1 MKTIT
6 WSYIVRG
13 FTLIIG
19 ALSSI
24 IVASLLIDHVGQVG
38 YVKYVLLTS
47 LPSLIPFAD
56 FGLGSNVLNYFAD
69 KSKGKEAINTV
80 SETFLL
86 SSAISLLIVIASM
99 FSVIVMVRISSSPT
113 QIPIGQVLLG
123 VCITSITFLAVPFSL
138 GAKKMFAEERI
149 NIVFVLQ
156 GLIPPLTLVSVIAC
170 LYFNVGLHNILYFA
184 PSIAYLFSTLVIF
197 FISGISKHFIKP
209 TTQGFLVS
217 YGRILRL
224 GGWSLCVTTVV
235 SLVWQTPKY
244 ILQFTSST
252 EQLTEYALM
261 SLFLIPGLSLT
272 AVAGTWHTT
281 NIRRKSEDVGA
292 ADLSTRAI
300 KSSQLAA
307 LLYSLIAAVGLTF
320 LKHFELS
327 TPALSS
333 QLIAFIALIVS
344 PSWLIPLSALTN
356 LDDYKWVSVR
366 IIPCFLAA
374 NVLFA
379 ITSSV
384 SFIVAVILYVF
395 SVAIPIRYFANARL
409 QLL

>member
-13 FTLIIG
+13 FTLLIG

-56 FGLGSNVLNYFAD
+56 FGLGSNILNYFAD
-69 KSKGKEAINTV
+69 KSKAKDVLNTV

-86 SSAISLLIVIASM
+86 SSAISLL
-99 FSVIVMVRISSSPT
+99 FVIVTLFSAMAMFQTSSFPP
-113 QIPIGQVLLG
+113 QITNSEVLLG
-123 VCITSITFLAVPFSL
+123 VGIISITFLAVPFSL

-149 NIVFVLQ
+149 TIVFVLQ
-156 GLIPPLTLVSVIAC
+156 GLIPPLTLLSVIAC
-170 LYFNVGLHNILYFA
+170 LYFNVGLQNIVFFA
-184 PSIAYLFSTLVIF
+184 PSVVYLLSTLAIF
-197 FISGISKHFIKP
+197 FLSGISKYFIKP
-209 TTQGFLVS
+209 STRGFFVS
-217 YGRILRL
+217 YGHILRL
-224 GGWSLCVTTVV
+224 GGWSLCVTSVV

-281 NIRRKSEDVGA
+281 NIRRKSEDIGA
-292 ADLSTRAI
+292 ADLTSRAI
-300 KSSQLAA
+300 RSSQLAA
-307 LLYSLIAAVGLTF
+307 LLYSLIAAVGLMF
-320 LKHFELS
+320 LKHFGLS
-327 TPALSS
+327 TPTLSS
-333 QLIAFIALIVS
+333 QLIAFVALLVS
-344 PSWLIPLSALTN
+344 PLWLIPLSALTN

-366 IIPCFLAA
+366 IIPSFLGS

-379 ITSSV
+379 IISSRN
-384 SFIVAVILYVF
+384 FIFAIILYAL
-395 SVAIPIRYFANARL
+395 SVTIPIRYFANSRL
-409 QLL
+409 QHL